1 MNLVTQKWKKVRAN
15 FAVMQDDAVQHA
27 LGMPT
32 ACLGHAAPHGHTA
45 KPKACS
51 NQGQGNL
58 NGQAAKAKVAPYRLA
73 VTKAKAAPHG
83 HAAAKA

>member
-1 MNLVTQKWKKVRAN
+1 
-15 FAVMQDDAVQHA
+15 MQDDAVQHA

-45 KPKACS
+45 KPKATPMGR
-51 NQGQGNL
+51 QPRPGHA
-58 NGQAAKAKVAPYRLA
+58 AAKAKVAPYRLV

-83 HAAAKA
+83 HVAAKAWACMQ